1 MIIIEEFLFEK
12 SDKKKRSRPKNQN
25 WYIWPVVRLLRMVQ
39 DIRCSSYG
47 SPSLE
52 VRSLLLSRQSREG
65 ACNTLDLSLINN
77 FLGNSGSNL
86 HWGQTNS
93 NRKIQDHRLS
103 SFVSNLSN
111 FNEQVFRVL
120 MKGSPKIPESYLVER
135 CNHLALPS
143 YVTLKSFWHTHSPIS
158 DF

>member
-1 MIIIEEFLFEK
+1 MVIIEEFLFAK

-25 WYIWPVVRLLRMVQ
+25 WYISPVVRLLRMVQ

-77 FLGNSGSNL
+77 LLGNSGSNL
-86 HWGQTNS
+86 H
-93 NRKIQDHRLS
+93 
-103 SFVSNLSN
+103 
-111 FNEQVFRVL
+111 
-120 MKGSPKIPESYLVER
+120 
-135 CNHLALPS
+135 
-143 YVTLKSFWHTHSPIS
+143 
-158 DF
+158 